1 MPWTVDDVEKHNKG
15 LSDAQKKTWV
25 RVANTALAR
34 CIQSKGK
41 NCDASA
47 IKQANA
53 VVSKKEA
60 SFRMLKSIK
69 EKQIV
74 YGIIF
79 EPDFVDGHDEFVSK
93 DDIEDAAH
101 GYMIKIQR
109 GIGSRLKVSHQVEA
123 DEVMSIVE
131 SYLAPVEFQM
141 GDQLVKEGTWVVG
154 IKIFDKNLW
163 DATAEEITGFSPGG
177 YVTDV

>member
-34 CIQSKGK
+34 CNQAKGK

-79 EPDFVDGHDEFVSK
+79 EPDFVDAHDEFVSK
-93 DDIEDAAH
+93 EDIEDAAY
-101 GYMIKIQR
+101 GYMIKLQQ

-123 DEVMSIVE
+123 DNVMAVVASF
-131 SYLAPVEFQM
+131 LAPVDFQM
-141 GDQLVKEGTWVVG
+141 GDQLVKKDSWVMG

-163 DATAEEITGFSPGG
+163 DATNDEITGFSPGG
-177 YVTDV
+177 YATDV